1 MLKTS
6 VGMVRVK
13 GGSCRDCEGKAETQE
28 GLGTVEG
35 NRQGNHSLLMGI
47 LSPWVKGAVG
57 VLGGKRQVRMASQS
71 RMTAQT
77 RVVHPNLVF

>member
-1 MLKTS
+1 MLKTEVS
-6 VGMVRVK
+6 GWSEL

-47 LSPWVKGAVG
+47 FAPG
-57 VLGGKRQVRMASQS
+57 
-71 RMTAQT
+71 
-77 RVVHPNLVF
+77 